1 MEADTADIDFAD
13 AAFTLAGTDRSMQI
27 EQVAKASFTP
37 VGIAVGAR
45 RRLAG
50 RRRVLTGC
58 ADFPG
63 GFTFGIEHIVAAIG
77 PENAAKIRESRGS
90 RPRRAT
96 SRQRRTVRWRK
107 QDSNFESR
115 PERSG
120 RSEPRYMDTRPLGQP
135 QPPIPAEHRTLIAPG
150 KRCRRI

>member
-13 AAFTLAGTDRSMQI
+13 TAFTLAGTDRSMQI

-96 SRQRRTVRWRK
+96 SRQRRTVRWRELN
-107 QDSNFESR
+107 SNFR
-115 PERSG
+115 FRA
-120 RSEPRYMDTRPLGQP
+120 R
-135 QPPIPAEHRTLIAPG
+135 
-150 KRCRRI
+150 